1 MWLQLKQNVFCWKC
15 TRSSCSSTSCAG
27 SWSGKE
33 DRRADQYCVIMHCHF
48 TRDIWCVSAICC
60 FPFDSTQQRKLAFWI
75 IPPTFLWFFFALFRF
90 SVSILLFPHL
100 SLFSLFLCRI
110 CYLCPFFISFLFLF
124 CSFFSTFSRTGRMNW
139 HWQSWKEKDSGD
151 GIQLNCGIGFLFK
164 TSNLLLFC
172 QFIALLLYNV
182 CIYMVIVYRA
192 SYENYCCAL

>member
-1 MWLQLKQNVFCWKC
+1 MWLQLIQNVFCWRC

-90 SVSILLFPHL
+90 TVSILLFPHL

-110 CYLCPFFISFLFLF
+110 CYLCPFFIYFLYLF
-124 CSFFSTFSRTGRMNW
+124 CSVFQLSQELVEWIVIGNHEKKRIAVTVFNW
-139 HWQSWKEKDSGD
+139 TVELVFCSKLPISS
-151 GIQLNCGIGFLFK
+151 FL
-164 TSNLLLFC
+164 S
-172 QFIALLLYNV
+172 
-182 CIYMVIVYRA
+182 VYCFTA
-192 SYENYCCAL
+192 V